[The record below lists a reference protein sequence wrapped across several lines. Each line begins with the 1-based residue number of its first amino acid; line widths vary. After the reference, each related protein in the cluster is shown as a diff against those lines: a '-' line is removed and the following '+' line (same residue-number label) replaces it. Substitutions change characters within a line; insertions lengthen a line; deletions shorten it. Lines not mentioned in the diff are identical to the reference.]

1 MPELAFY
8 FVMLELPQK
17 SIPPWRWDW
26 SQHESDYLGF
36 PTTAC
41 SKGFLII
48 TPLMWLSCSLIF
60 WFSSQVSFYS
70 LPVKHWL
77 LPSEDFPVQKGR
89 SENSVDQANHH
100 YWCWTKVFHG
110 RSLDELLAR
119 WHWLPLGQRPLV
131 WHVCVHAQLLQ
142 LCLTLWDPMDCS
154 PPGFSVHVILQARI
168 LGWVAMPSSRRSSWP
183 RDQTHIFCISCIA
196 GRFFTHC
203 ITWEAQYLY
212 IVVCIC

>member
-8 FVMLELPQK
+8 FVMLEPPQK

-26 SQHESDYLGF
+26 NQHESDYLGF

-41 SKGFLII
+41 SKGFLIV
-48 TPLMWLSCSLIF
+48 TPLMWLSHSLIF

-77 LPSEDFPVQKGR
+77 LLSEDFPDQKGR
-89 SENSVDQANHH
+89 SENSVSTIDDWQGFFMGGHFTS
-100 YWCWTKVFHG
+100 CWPIDSDCPWVKG
-110 RSLDELLAR
+110 
-119 WHWLPLGQRPLV
+119 PLV
-131 WHVCVHAQLLQ
+131 WHACVCAQLLQ
-142 LCLTLWDPMDCS
+142 LCLTLCDPVDCS

-168 LGWVAMPSSRRSSWP
+168 LEWVAMPSFRGSSWP
-183 RDQTHIFCISCIA
+183 RDRTHVSCISCIT

-203 ITWEAQYLY
+203 AIWEAQFLY
-212 IVVCIC
+212 IAVCMC